1 MSRNNRPIKPIKDRK
16 VSAVSLYI
24 PPEIKEFWYNC
35 YEQLYYEKKDKPST
49 SEFLSGMLN
58 DRLKQLNISDNGLLT
73 LEVSAADL
81 KEWDELRL
89 NESLDPADPVPW
101 GEFIIEKVNAGIN
114 LLDEIRHAGPDPGD
128 YEKKIDRLKETNT
141 RLMRQVADLK
151 QEIKVKDIT
160 AGRNL
165 IRDAILDVLINTD
178 KQVSFIELANA
189 VDNQNVLYTE
199 LMRLFDDDIINV
211 ETKGK
216 SDYYSYKA

>member
-1 MSRNNRPIKPIKDRK
+1 M
-16 VSAVSLYI
+16 
-24 PPEIKEFWYNC
+24 PPEIKQFWYDC
-35 YEQLYYEKKDKPST
+35 YEQLYYEKKDKPSI

-73 LEVSAADL
+73 LEVSGADL

-89 NESLDPADPVPW
+89 NESVDPADPVPW

-114 LLDEIRHAGPDPGD
+114 LLDEIRHAGPDTGD
-128 YEKKIDRLKETNT
+128 YEKKIDHLKETNT

-165 IRDAILDVLINTD
+165 IRDAILEVLSNSD
-178 KQVSFIELANA
+178 KQVSFIDLANA
-189 VDNQNVLYTE
+189 VDNQDVLYNE
-199 LMRLFDDDIINV
+199 LMRLFDDDVIEV

-216 SDYYSYKA
+216 SDYYRYKA

>member
-1 MSRNNRPIKPIKDRK
+1 M
-16 VSAVSLYI
+16 
-24 PPEIKEFWYNC
+24 PPEIKQFWYDC
-35 YEQLYYEKKDKPST
+35 YEQLYYEKKDKPSI

-58 DRLKQLNISDNGLLT
+58 DRLKQLNLSNNGLLT
-73 LEVSAADL
+73 LEVSGADL

-89 NESLDPADPVPW
+89 SESVDPADPVPW

-114 LLDEIRHAGPDPGD
+114 LLDEIRHAGPDTGD
-128 YEKKIDRLKETNT
+128 YEKKIDHLKETNT
-141 RLMRQVADLK
+141 RLMKQVADLK

-165 IRDAILDVLINTD
+165 IRDAILEVLINTD
-178 KQVSFIELANA
+178 KQVSFIDLANA
-189 VDNQNVLYTE
+189 VDNQDVLYSE

>member
-1 MSRNNRPIKPIKDRK
+1 MSRNNISIKPIKDRK

-24 PPEIKEFWYNC
+24 PPEVKKFWYDC
-35 YEQLYYEKKDKPST
+35 YEQLYNDKKDKPSI

-73 LEVSAADL
+73 LEVSGADL

-89 NESLDPADPVPW
+89 NESVDPADPVPW

-114 LLDEIRHAGPDPGD
+114 LLDEIRHAGPDTGD
-128 YEKKIDRLKETNT
+128 YEKKIDHLKETNT

-165 IRDAILDVLINTD
+165 IRDAILEVLSNSD
-178 KQVSFIELANA
+178 KQVSFIDLANA
-189 VDNQNVLYTE
+189 VDNQDVLYNE
-199 LMRLFDDDIINV
+199 LMRLFDDDVIEV

-216 SDYYSYKA
+216 SDYYRYKA

>member
-1 MSRNNRPIKPIKDRK
+1 M
-16 VSAVSLYI
+16 
-24 PPEIKEFWYNC
+24 PPEIKQFWYDC
-35 YEQLYYEKKDKPST
+35 YEQLYYEKKDKPSI

-58 DRLKQLNISDNGLLT
+58 DRLKQLNLSNNGLLT
-73 LEVSAADL
+73 LEVSGADL

-89 NESLDPADPVPW
+89 SESVDPADPVPW

-114 LLDEIRHAGPDPGD
+114 LLDEIRQAGPDTGD
-128 YEKKIDRLKETNT
+128 YEKKIDHLKETNT

-178 KQVSFIELANA
+178 KQVSFIDLANA
-189 VDNQNVLYTE
+189 VDNQDVLYSE

>member
-1 MSRNNRPIKPIKDRK
+1 MSRNKRPIKPIKDRK
-16 VSAVSLYI
+16 VSAVSLYV
-24 PPEIKEFWYNC
+24 PPEIKEFWYDC
-35 YEQLYYEKKDKPST
+35 YEQLYYEKKDKPSI

-58 DRLKQLNISDNGLLT
+58 DRLKQLNLSNNGLLT
-73 LEVSAADL
+73 LEVSGADL

-89 NESLDPADPVPW
+89 SESVDPADPVPW

-114 LLDEIRHAGPDPGD
+114 LLDEIRHTGPDTGD
-128 YEKKIDRLKETNT
+128 YEKKIDHLKETNT

-165 IRDAILDVLINTD
+165 IRDAILEVLINTD
-178 KQVSFIELANA
+178 KQVSFIDLANA
-189 VDNQNVLYTE
+189 VDNQNVLYSE

>member
-16 VSAVSLYI
+16 VSAVSLYV
-24 PPEIKEFWYNC
+24 PPEIKQFWYDC
-35 YEQLYYEKKDKPST
+35 YEQLYYEKKDKPSI

-73 LEVSAADL
+73 LEVSGADL

-89 NESLDPADPVPW
+89 NESVDPADPVPW

-114 LLDEIRHAGPDPGD
+114 LLDEIRHAGPDTGD
-128 YEKKIDRLKETNT
+128 YEKKIDHLKETNT

-165 IRDAILDVLINTD
+165 IRDAILEVLSNSD
-178 KQVSFIELANA
+178 KQVSFIDLANA
-189 VDNQNVLYTE
+189 VDNQDVLYNE
-199 LMRLFDDDIINV
+199 LMRLFDDDVIEV

-216 SDYYSYKA
+216 SDYYRYKA